1 MLNDASSSIA
11 TRTSEISSQTELLR
25 QAQSEFVWQIESK
38 LDGFEKR
45 QESLLQENREL
56 VEEQMEGFAKCLEEI
71 AEGEKGFR
79 GDSREFRE
87 VVEKTCRGLFEK
99 IERRTN
105 EVEREQREL
114 ANRLNDELQKH
125 SLEVSGNL
133 SISMYVLR
141 CSDKIRQYRRV
152 PCYKLYS
159 NRFKRCTLN
168 VLLDSNKIDSPS
180 VLSLSKISKRS
191 LLRYVSNFCSTTYPT
206 DRVFSSITE
215 RIPERTR
222 FNPRIL
228 L

>member
-11 TRTSEISSQTELLR
+11 TRTTEISSQTDLLR

-45 QESLLQENREL
+45 QESLLQENREF

-79 GDSREFRE
+79 GDAREFRE
-87 VVEKTCRGLFEK
+87 VVEETCRGLFEK

-114 ANRLNDELQKH
+114 ANRLSEELQRH
-125 SLEVSGNL
+125 SLEVRSNSL
-133 SISMYVLR
+133 SISVNVLQDVLTR
-141 CSDKIRQYRRV
+141 IRRYRRV

-159 NRFKRCTLN
+159 NRFRRCTMN
-168 VLLDSNKIDSPS
+168 VSLDSNKIDSPS
-180 VLSLSKISKRS
+180 VLSLGKISKRS
-191 LLRYVSNFCSTTYPT
+191 PLR
-206 DRVFSSITE
+206 
-215 RIPERTR
+215 
-222 FNPRIL
+222 
-228 L
+228 